1 MSSSPIIAKRCT
13 NLKARQFA
21 RALTRLF
28 DTELAKSGLKAT
40 QFSLLAKIYNGGPVS
55 PSNLA
60 LRMELD
66 KSSLTRNLRPL
77 QEAGLVIQDVGSDA
91 RNRLISLTQAGR
103 DKYTEA
109 NLHWNAAEKTIGEL
123 LGTERIN
130 AIHTLVDESLD
141 LIHAAAILRPN
152 FIDN

>member
-66 KSSLTRNLRPL
+66 KSSL
-77 QEAGLVIQDVGSDA
+77 
-91 RNRLISLTQAGR
+91 
-103 DKYTEA
+103 
-109 NLHWNAAEKTIGEL
+109 
-123 LGTERIN
+123 
-130 AIHTLVDESLD
+130 
-141 LIHAAAILRPN
+141 
-152 FIDN
+152 

>member
-1 MSSSPIIAKRCT
+1 MSSTPTTAKRCT
-13 NLKARQFA
+13 NFKSKQFA
-21 RALTRLF
+21 RALARLF
-28 DTELAKSGLKAT
+28 DAELAKSGLKAT

-77 QEAGLVIQDVGSDA
+77 QEAGLIIQEVGSDA

-103 DKYTEA
+103 DKYIEA
-109 NLHWNAAEKTIGEL
+109 NFHWNTAEKTIGEI
-123 LGTERIN
+123 LGNDRIN
-130 AIHTLVDESLD
+130 AIHTLVDESLG
-141 LIHAAAILRPN
+141 LIHAAAISTSN
-152 FIDN
+152 IE